1 MLSFNNT
8 EVAFADK
15 NDKGLK
21 KTHLVFKL
29 ISIGWLNA
37 IGTTLLSW
45 ALRLNLP
52 VKGLIR
58 ATVFDH
64 FCGGENII
72 DCENRIQ
79 ELAKFNVKTIL
90 DYSVE
95 GKQDDQDFDLCLNSL
110 IESVERSKKDQLVP
124 YCVVKLTGL
133 IPFALLEKVSQKIE
147 VGSDEEKQYQKGL
160 QRTKTLCKASYEA
173 NIPLLIDAEES
184 WIQDAIDQ
192 IALDMMHE
200 FNRQKAVIFNTA
212 QMYRHD
218 RLAYIKALNQRAEEE
233 NFFIGLKVVRG
244 AYMEKERER
253 AERLNYPSPIQANKA
268 ATDKD
273 YNLALK
279 YCIDNRKKIA
289 LCCGTHNEDSS
300 MYLVELMNENS
311 INPKDPNIYFSQL
324 LGMSNHISF
333 NLANANYNVAKYV
346 PYGPVKEV
354 MPYLVRRA
362 NENTSIAGQ
371 TGRELNLILQ
381 EINRRKAA
389 KA

>member
-8 EVAFADK
+8 KVAFADK
-15 NDKGLK
+15 DDKGLQ

-37 IGTTLLSW
+37 IGTSLLSF
-45 ALRLNLP
+45 ALKLNLP
-52 VKGLIR
+52 VKGIIK

-64 FCGGENII
+64 FCGGENIV
-72 DCENRIQ
+72 DCENKIQ

-95 GKQDDQDFDLCLNSL
+95 GKQDDEDFDLCLNSL
-110 IESVERSKKDQLVP
+110 LESVERSKKDQLVP

-133 IPFALLEKVSQKIE
+133 IPFDLLKKVSQKSRL
-147 VGSDEEKQYQKGL
+147 VDSEEEQYNKGL
-160 QRTKTLCKASYEA
+160 QRTQTLCKASFEA
-173 NIPLLIDAEES
+173 QIPLLIDAEES

-192 IALDMMHE
+192 IALDMMHQ
-200 FNRQKAVIFNTA
+200 FNQQKPIIFNTA

-218 RLAYIKALNQRAEEE
+218 RLKYIKTLCKQAIDG
-233 NFFIGLKVVRG
+233 NFYIGLKVVRG
-244 AYMEKERER
+244 AYMEKERAR
-253 AERLNYPSPIQANKA
+253 AERKNYPSPIQPNKA

-273 YNLALK
+273 YDQALK
-279 YCIDNRKKIA
+279 FCIDNRERIA

-300 MYLVELMNENS
+300 LYLVELMKERS
-311 INPKDPNIYFSQL
+311 IDPKDPNIYFSQL

-333 NLANANYNVAKYV
+333 NLAEAHYNVAKYV

-381 EINRRKAA
+381 ELNRRKTA